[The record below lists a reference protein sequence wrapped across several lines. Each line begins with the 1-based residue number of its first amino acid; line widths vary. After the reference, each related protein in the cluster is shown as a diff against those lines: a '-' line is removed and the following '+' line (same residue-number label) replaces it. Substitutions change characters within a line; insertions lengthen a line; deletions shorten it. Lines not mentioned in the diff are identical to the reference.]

1 MAFKKVGIETFVF
14 DKVLLAL
21 EQIFSTENG
30 QTLKKNISFY
40 WDILGYFDVF
50 FDTTTLGLLFIKI

>member
-30 QTLKKNISFY
+30 QTKKNISFY
-40 WDILGYFDVF
+40 WGILGYFDVF